1 MVHQHDMK
9 ANLPALTTPSIP
21 NTTRCREFV
30 NGLDSELRSFQRSID
45 VCAVGVALSGL
56 QHAMS
61 DAALE

>member
-1 MVHQHDMK
+1 MK
-9 ANLPALTTPSIP
+9 ANLPVLPTPSIP
-21 NTTRCREFV
+21 NAARCREFT

-45 VCAVGVALSGL
+45 DKDVRAVGVALSGL